1 MTALLIGAALAVAAL
16 VYVLFPLFDEVVT
29 PSRGRGASNTQG
41 SSETAID
48 ALREIEFDRATGKLS
63 DDDYASLKAS
73 YTRSAL
79 MELRAKEPQASA
91 TAVVVTPAPVVMPNV
106 VSSGNGAGS
115 PAVAASTG
123 LSTDAPIDAVEAAV
137 LRYRSVR
144 RACETCGPRPEPD
157 PAFCSSCG
165 TYLKGSCAN
174 CGATID
180 APASRFC
187 ANCGASLA
195 A

>member
-1 MTALLIGAALAVAAL
+1 VIALVVGAALAVAAL
-16 VYVLFPLFDEVVT
+16 IYVLLPLFDAVT
-29 PSRGRGASNTQG
+29 PLRARFTGVPAAAPES
-41 SSETAID
+41 AID

-79 MELRAKEPQASA
+79 VELRSRGGA
-91 TAVVVTPAPVVMPNV
+91 PAAESVGSQRLAAPPSVP
-106 VSSGNGAGS
+106 GA
-115 PAVAASTG
+115 PAVARSVDPA
-123 LSTDAPIDAVEAAV
+123 EAAI
-137 LRYRSVR
+137 LRYRAIR
-144 RACETCGPRPEPD
+144 RSCDVCGPRPEPD

-165 TYLKGSCAN
+165 KYLKGACAT
-174 CGATID
+174 CGAAID

-187 ANCGASLA
+187 ATCGSSLA

>member
-1 MTALLIGAALAVAAL
+1 MTALFIGAALAVVAL
-16 VYVLFPLFDEVVT
+16 VYVLFPLFDVVA
-29 PSRGRGASNTQG
+29 PLRSRLTRPPVAPPES
-41 SSETAID
+41 AID

-63 DDDYASLKAS
+63 DEDYASLKAT

-79 MELRAKEPQASA
+79 VELRSRPGEAGGA
-91 TAVVVTPAPVVMPNV
+91 TGGAPDRVLTAAPLPNGDPVEGAVD
-106 VSSGNGAGS
+106 
-115 PAVAASTG
+115 AA
-123 LSTDAPIDAVEAAV
+123 EAAV

-144 RACETCGPRPEPD
+144 RSCDTCGPRPEPD

-165 TYLKGSCAN
+165 KYLKGTCAH
-174 CGATID
+174 CGAIVD

-187 ANCGASLA
+187 SHCGSTLA

>member
-1 MTALLIGAALAVAAL
+1 MIALVVGAALAVAAL
-16 VYVLFPLFDEVVT
+16 IYVLLPLFDAVS
-29 PSRGRGASNTQG
+29 PLRSRLTGVPAAAPES
-41 SSETAID
+41 AID

-79 MELRAKEPQASA
+79 VELRSRGGE
-91 TAVVVTPAPVVMPNV
+91 APVDSPDPEQAPAA
-106 VSSGNGAGS
+106 SSDSPSIAGS
-115 PAVAASTG
+115 LDPA
-123 LSTDAPIDAVEAAV
+123 EAAV
-137 LRYRSVR
+137 RRYRAIR
-144 RACETCGPRPEPD
+144 RSCDACGPRPEPD

-165 TYLKGSCAN
+165 KYLRGACAA
-174 CGATID
+174 CGAKID

-187 ANCGASLA
+187 ANCGTTLA

>member
-16 VYVLFPLFDEVVT
+16 VYVLLPLFDAVA
-29 PSRGRGASNTQG
+29 PGRSRGGGRLAMAPES
-41 SSETAID
+41 AID

-63 DDDYASLKAS
+63 DDDYAALKAQ
-73 YTRSAL
+73 YTRTAL
-79 MELRAKEPQASA
+79 VELRARESA
-91 TAVVVTPAPVVMPNV
+91 DSERRALVTAAATSAGDESPNV
-106 VSSGNGAGS
+106 PVGVDTAD
-115 PAVAASTG
+115 P
-123 LSTDAPIDAVEAAV
+123 VEAAV
-137 LRYRSVR
+137 LRYRSMR

-165 TYLKGSCAN
+165 TYLRGACAH

-180 APASRFC
+180 QPASKFC
-187 ANCGASLA
+187 ASCGSSLA